1 MQGLAVT
8 HQRRHCLR
16 QWHLAKHRTSASIL
30 HVSHELFSVLIM
42 HECRN
47 LVYLDDLAMATALAM
62 AMVAPSTCLA
72 FIFVSAL
79 PQSDLVDVV
88 LCTFV

>member
-1 MQGLAVT
+1 
-8 HQRRHCLR
+8 
-16 QWHLAKHRTSASIL
+16 
-30 HVSHELFSVLIM
+30 M

-47 LVYLDDLAMATALAM
+47 RVYLDDLAMATALAV
-62 AMVAPSTCLA
+62 AMVAPLTRLA
-72 FIFVSAL
+72 FIVVSALL